1 MRILEAM
8 VDSYRCLAF
17 VSGWYQFYSILNGD
31 DSNLKGV
38 TIVERTMIQHDT
50 PIKLLNGLS
59 LDLGTP
65 HFWTNPNQRLQG
77 SGSCGRLHSNSTGAR
92 PSSPLG
98 GSKKMRRAK
107 IMMIGMRFTKLMV
120 SI

>member
-1 MRILEAM
+1 M
-8 VDSYRCLAF
+8 
-17 VSGWYQFYSILNGD
+17 NGD

-38 TIVERTMIQHDT
+38 KIVERIMIYHDT
-50 PIKLLNGLS
+50 PIKLLNGFS

-65 HFWTNPNQRLQG
+65 PFLDKPKSAIAGQWKLWP
-77 SGSCGRLHSNSTGAR
+77 SIHSDSTGAR
-92 PSSPLG
+92 PSSALG